1 MPTQQNTADKPPCN
15 PPPQKQITLSIPT
28 DLLAEVDA
36 LAKKMGLS
44 REAVIETIL
53 IASTTPAAAPGS
65 PHVCPR
71 GYRPPCAH
79 HRPHVPGPG
88 AV

>member
-1 MPTQQNTADKPPCN
+1 MPTQQNTADKSPCN
-15 PPPQKQITLSIPT
+15 PSSHMKVTLSIPA
-28 DLLAEVDA
+28 DLLAEIDA
-36 LAKKMGLS
+36 LAKKTGLS
-44 REAVIETIL
+44 REAVIERIL
-53 IASTTPAAAPGS
+53 IVSTTPAAAPGS

>member
-36 LAKKMGLS
+36 LAKTTGLS
-44 REAVIETIL
+44 RDDVIETIL
-53 IASTTPAAAPGS
+53 FASTAPASAPGA

>member
-1 MPTQQNTADKPPCN
+1 MPNQKITADKAPCN
-15 PPPQKQITLSIPT
+15 PPPQKKITVSMPN
-28 DLLAEVDA
+28 DLVAKIDA
-36 LAKKMGLS
+36 AAKITGLS
-44 REAVIETIL
+44 REAVIETL
-53 IASTTPAAAPGS
+53 LSASTAPASVPGG

-88 AV
+88 DV

>member
-1 MPTQQNTADKPPCN
+1 MPKALVA
-15 PPPQKQITLSIPT
+15 QIDAI
-28 DLLAEVDA
+28 AEQV
-36 LAKKMGLS
+36 GIS
-44 REAVIETIL
+44 RAAVIETIL
-53 IASTTPAAAPGS
+53 IASTAPASAPGD